1 MGDKKIEDIVSYLSK
16 FNKQIGE
23 TLTILGFDRTRNGY
37 LIVQDFYGLLSVAKR
52 SLKDGCTPTITSAIN
67 KEEYFRNKLTSRNES
82 YRKGL
87 FDVVNLNGKKVLC
100 KDKYGLMLVNS
111 NDLLRGY
118 TCGIKSA
125 INKNTYFLNKLVDC
139 NSYFKNGE
147 FKVISDYRSK
157 EHGKI
162 TIDTLCCG
170 TQYVRADSLL
180 SNYKPAI
187 YDKCSKIQENKYKDY
202 FYVFRLY
209 DEKESFY
216 KIGVT
221 NCVDSRIKDYISI
234 YNVEKVY
241 VEDNLHSVTFAYDME
256 QKILKEFKN
265 FKYTPKKYFSGYTE
279 CLIIDPI
286 PYCYN

>member
-1 MGDKKIEDIVSYLSK
+1 MENKKLKEVIKYLST
-16 FNKQIGE
+16 FNKQIGK
-23 TLTILGFDRTRNGY
+23 TLIILGFDSTRSGY
-37 LIVQDFYGLLSVAKR
+37 LIVQDYYGLLSVAKR
-52 SLKDGCTPTITSAIN
+52 NLKDGCIPTITSAIN
-67 KEEYFRNKLTSRNES
+67 KEEYFSNKLISKNES

-87 FDVVNLNGKKVLC
+87 FEIVKFSSKKVLC
-100 KDKYGLMLVNS
+100 KDKYGLMLADG

-125 INKNTYFLNKLVDC
+125 IDKNAYFLNKLVDY
-139 NSYFKNGE
+139 NSYFKSGE
-147 FKVISDYRSK
+147 FRVISDYKSK

-187 YDKCSKIQENKYKDY
+187 YDKHSKIQENKYKDY
-202 FYVFRLY
+202 FYVLRLY

-216 KIGVT
+216 KVGVT
-221 NCVDSRIKDYISI
+221 NCVDSRIKNYTGI
-234 YNVEKVY
+234 YNVEKIY
-241 VEDNLHSVTFAYDME
+241 IEDNLHNATFAYDME
-256 QKILKEFKN
+256 QKILKEFIN